1 MFRTCL
7 GMLGQAHEITTDT
20 TSLYS
25 TVDAQSQ
32 RLACD
37 QMQYPDTYCNKVIW
51 HIQTVSFTKL
61 ESLLIDTFQESESVS
76 LWVACFLNVSLVFVV
91 FIWNSW
97 SVSFELP
104 LKDGSMRD
112 TGSLGCFLACSGIS
126 STRHQSTSHHKKSYY
141 DNENHHLSC
150 SSEGLSKLWLRHA

>member
-76 LWVACFLNVSLVFVV
+76 L
-91 FIWNSW
+91 
-97 SVSFELP
+97 
-104 LKDGSMRD
+104 
-112 TGSLGCFLACSGIS
+112 
-126 STRHQSTSHHKKSYY
+126 
-141 DNENHHLSC
+141 
-150 SSEGLSKLWLRHA
+150 